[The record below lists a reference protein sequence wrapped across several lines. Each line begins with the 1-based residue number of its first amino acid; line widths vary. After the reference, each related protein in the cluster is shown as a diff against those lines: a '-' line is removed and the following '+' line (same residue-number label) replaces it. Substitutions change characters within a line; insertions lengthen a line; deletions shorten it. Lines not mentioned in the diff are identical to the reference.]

1 MNFRATPSFLLIVLS
16 LAMSLD
22 SCETHPF
29 SGSAAM
35 RIDVEVYKGPLSE
48 EPEAQWGNLWGLL
61 DQTERGLIETDN
73 LTRAVFANKG
83 FLGLRHESP
92 GEWPLPRIDNDRK
105 AVRGRSPLTFHGT
118 TKGDEICYQVQ
129 AESPWYHLKFW
140 RLFGLLD
147 DIDHFDCLEL
157 VTLIKDIDIALV
169 KVRNLKFMYTSLRQS
184 TRGVSEGS
192 VRDFLQNVA
201 TLSGDL
207 KFIAFR
213 WSVAAG
219 AGTSLN
225 NLVRIAQ
232 VSAIVATS
240 EYANQLNAR
249 ADALLKQLTP
259 NGLDRREL
267 SPGVALRETEPTD
280 FVHLYEWFNADTG
293 SIAATLA
300 GIGSTANR
308 VKVTDRLFADHYW
321 AKTNTVY
328 ASGRGKVSMAF
339 IKDDVGN
346 WNLKSFDN
354 DPEELL
360 KAYTDFSIETI
371 KKASKIVAE
380 TLAPGAAEGTQSAA
394 KLLTLATDAAF
405 GTTTPDSASKGSN
418 LLAPLRQTLLLQLK
432 EKKTECEKVSD
443 TDENKLKECL
453 TNLQALITTHSDIV
467 DRIAT
472 GMSSPSPAVAK

>member
-1 MNFRATPSFLLIVLS
+1 MSSRTTPSFWLIVLS
-16 LAMSLD
+16 FAMSIAG
-22 SCETHPF
+22 CETHPF

-48 EPEAQWGNLWGLL
+48 EPEIQWGNLWGLL

-92 GEWPLPRIDNDRK
+92 DEWPLQRIDNDGK
-105 AVRGRSPLTFHGT
+105 TVPGGAYLTGT
-118 TKGDEICYQVQ
+118 TEGDKICYSVQ

-147 DIDHFDCLEL
+147 DIDHYDCLEL
-157 VTLIKDIDIALV
+157 VTLIKDIDLALDR
-169 KVRNLKFMYTSLRQS
+169 VRNLKSMYISLRRPI
-184 TRGVSEGS
+184 RGLSDVS

-201 TLSGDL
+201 TLSGNL

-225 NLVRIAQ
+225 HLVRIAQ

-249 ADALLKQLTP
+249 ADALLKQLVP

-267 SPGVALRETEPTD
+267 SPGVALRESVPTD

-293 SIAATLA
+293 GIATTLA
-300 GIGSTANR
+300 GIGSAANR
-308 VKVTDRLFADHYW
+308 LNVIDRLFADHYW

-360 KAYTDFSIETI
+360 EAYTDFSVETI
-371 KKASKIVAE
+371 KKAFKIAAE
-380 TLAPGAAEGTQSAA
+380 GLAPGAAEGTQSAA
-394 KLLTLATDAAF
+394 KLLTLATDTAF
-405 GTTTPDSASKGSN
+405 GTTTSDSASKGSN
-418 LLAPLRQTLLLQLK
+418 LLAPLRQSLLLLLK
-432 EKKTECEKVSD
+432 EQKTQCEKTDSD
-443 TDENKLKECL
+443 TDKDKLTKCL
-453 TNLQALITTHSDIV
+453 NDLQALIIEHSNIV

-472 GMSSPSPAVAK
+472 GMSSPSQARAQ